1 MILLLFVLS
10 YTITDIDVDTRWTD
24 PDLIIEASGLETG
37 KELGPTD
44 LQNAVENISRLKLF
58 NFVAV
63 DTSIVSDGVFITI
76 TVEEVPFLKS
86 KPTFIGN
93 RKIKDKDLDKEINL
107 RVGQVL
113 TENTVFASKTKI
125 SELYKEKSFYNTS
138 VTDSI
143 YIDSLNKAALFFLI
157 DEGIEP
163 RIGTIVIEGNTEFTD
178 NAIRKMMKNRPKAFL
193 RAGTLDEDKLK
204 EDVDKIE
211 SEYKKKGYLDV
222 VVEEPKI
229 EVEDD
234 MFVITITVIENRRYY
249 VGDISYDGN
258 SIFGS
263 KDLDELRTLQP
274 GDIYDLTKAQE
285 TYQAFGQAYAD
296 EGYIW
301 CRIIPNETVRD
312 TIIDI
317 KYNINEGTPA
327 NINRVIITGNY
338 NTHEKVI
345 RRELVTVPG
354 ERYRLSDVFRS
365 AREVFN
371 LGFFD
376 DILPQPSN
384 PDDSGNID
392 LIYQV
397 KEKEGVAKVGAGIS
411 YSAQDKL
418 TGYFELTHP
427 NLMGRG
433 QNLYTKFEIGG
444 RLTNFQIGFTEPWL
458 FDTRTSAGMD
468 IYYTNRFWDYY
479 TKRDIG
485 FATRVSFPFY
495 LDYTRFGYTFR
506 TERTQVLDISSTY
519 TPPTTGYSLYQDT
532 IPRWTVANTFSI
544 TRDSRDYIF
553 NPSSGTFLAARAE
566 IAKKFLFANVD
577 YNQFIFEAR
586 AYFPLFW
593 KFVLMGRLKAG
604 VVTSVD
610 EVPLY
615 KRFYAGGIGD
625 YGVRGYPDRSLSP
638 TQDGRTVGGTA
649 VFINNIELKMKLSQ
663 TFAFLLFYDAGNAF
677 ESHYDVNL
685 QNIYRG
691 VGAGV
696 RLEIPMMGVLGFDVG
711 YGLDREIP
719 GFEPHFQINPLGMFR

>member
-1 MILLLFVLS
+1 MIILAFILS
-10 YTITDIDVDTRWTD
+10 YTITDIDVNTRWTD
-24 PDLIIEASGLETG
+24 PGLVIEASGLKMGE
-37 KELGPTD
+37 ELAPSGIQD
-44 LQNAVENISRLKLF
+44 AVDNISRLKLF
-58 NFVAV
+58 NFIAI
-63 DTSIVSDGVFITI
+63 DTAIVSDGVFITI
-76 TVEEVPFLKS
+76 TVDEAPFLKS
-86 KPTFIGN
+86 DPVFIGN
-93 RKIKDKDLDKEINL
+93 RKIKEKDLKNTAGL
-107 RVGQVL
+107 RIGQVL
-113 TENTVFASKTKI
+113 TNSAVFQARTKI
-125 SELYKEKSFYNTS
+125 AELYKEKSFYNTS
-138 VTDSI
+138 VRDSVF
-143 YIDSLNKAALFFLI
+143 IDTLNKAALFFHI
-157 DEGIEP
+157 NEGIEP
-163 RIGTIVIEGNTEFTD
+163 RIGRIAIEGNTAFTD
-178 NAIRKMMKNRPKAFL
+178 NAIRKMLQNRPKAFL
-193 RAGTLDEDKLK
+193 RAGTLDDEKLK
-204 EDVDKIE
+204 EDIDKVE

-222 VVEEPKI
+222 EVKEPDI
-229 EVEDD
+229 EVEDN
-234 MFVITITVIENRRYY
+234 MFIVTITVVENKQYY

-263 KDLDELRTLQP
+263 RELDNLRTIQS
-274 GDIYDLTKAQE
+274 GEIYDITKAQQ
-285 TYQAFGQAYAD
+285 TYQAFGSAYAD

-312 TIIDI
+312 TVIDI
-317 KYNINEGTPA
+317 KYTINEGTPA

-338 NTHEKVI
+338 STHEKVI

-354 ERYRLSDVFRS
+354 ERYRLSDVYRS

-376 DILPQPSN
+376 DILPQPGN

-392 LIYQV
+392 LIYQL
-397 KEKEGVAKVGAGIS
+397 KEKQGVAKVGAGIS
-411 YSAQDKL
+411 YSAQDRL

-427 NLMGRG
+427 NLLGRG

-468 IYYTNRFWDYY
+468 VYYTNRFWDYY

-485 FATRVSFPFY
+485 FATRFSFPFY

-506 TERTQVLDISSTY
+506 TERTQILDISSTY
-519 TPPTTGYSLYQDT
+519 TAPTSGYSLYEDT
-532 IPRWTVANTFSI
+532 IPRWTVGNTFSI
-544 TRDSRDYIF
+544 TRDARDYIF
-553 NPSSGTFLAARAE
+553 NPSSGTFLACRAE

-577 YNQFIFEAR
+577 YNQLIFEAR
-586 AYFPLFW
+586 TYFPLVW
-593 KFVLMGRLKAG
+593 KFVLMGRIKAG
-604 VVTSVD
+604 VVTSID

-638 TQDGRTVGGTA
+638 TEDGRTVGGTA
-649 VFINNIELKMKLSQ
+649 VFVNNIELKMKLSQ

-677 ESHYDVNL
+677 PSHRDVNL

-696 RLEIPMMGVLGFDVG
+696 RLEIPMMGVLGFDIG
-711 YGLDREIP
+711 YGLDRETP
-719 GFEPHFQINPLGMFR
+719 GFEPHFQINPLGMF